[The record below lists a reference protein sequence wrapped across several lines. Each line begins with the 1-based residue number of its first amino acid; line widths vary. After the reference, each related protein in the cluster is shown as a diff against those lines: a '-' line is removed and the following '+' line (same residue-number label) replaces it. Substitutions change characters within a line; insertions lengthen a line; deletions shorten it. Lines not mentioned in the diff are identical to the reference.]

1 MAQMEPVFNVLGAG
15 RCIPVGEVAHDVALG
30 KGKVHAGQG
39 LIHPLPQ
46 RTVQAAEDA
55 AKG

>member
-1 MAQMEPVFNVLGAG
+1 MEPVFNVLGAG